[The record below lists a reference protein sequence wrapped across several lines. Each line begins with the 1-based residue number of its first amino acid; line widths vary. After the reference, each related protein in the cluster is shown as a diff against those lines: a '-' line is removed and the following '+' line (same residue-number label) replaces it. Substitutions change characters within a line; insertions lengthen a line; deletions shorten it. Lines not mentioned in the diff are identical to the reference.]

1 MTFAR
6 SIQIFTACLLLG
18 LAVTSKASPM
28 HIEVIVFANN
38 SSSVKDSEWFQQP
51 GTFIKV
57 DEFETPTED
66 NFTSND
72 NPTSSAQP
80 IPVQATRLT
89 KFAKLLENDPDY
101 ELLNFL
107 SWTQEPVRKSRTI
120 PVSLDIEHSELQIVP
135 QYLLSGE
142 ILVYEVQQLLQFEID
157 AIYNPIPDISKE
169 TVYLPE
175 SVTLYERKT
184 RFRLNERRRVQ
195 IDEVHYFDHP
205 KFGVIFTTSR
215 LKSPE
220 SYVQ

>member
-6 SIQIFTACLLLG
+6 TIQILTACLLLA
-18 LAVTSKASPM
+18 LAITTKASPV

-38 SSSVKDSEWFQQP
+38 SSSVKDSEWLQQP
-51 GTFIKV
+51 GTFIGV

-66 NFTSND
+66 NSTSNN

-80 IPVQATRLT
+80 IPVQATQLT
-89 KFAKLLENDPDY
+89 KIAKLLENDSDY
-101 ELLNFL
+101 ELLNYL
-107 SWTQEPVRKSRTI
+107 SWTQEPVRKSKTI
-120 PVSLDIEHSELQIVP
+120 RVPLDIEHSELQIVP

-142 ILVYEVQQLLQFEID
+142 ILLYEVQQLLQFEID
-157 AIYNPIPDISKE
+157 AIYNPIPDISKD

-175 SVTLYERKT
+175 AVTLYEGKT

-205 KFGVIFTTSR
+205 KFGVIFAISR
-215 LKSPE
+215 LKPPE

>member
-6 SIQIFTACLLLG
+6 SIQILTACLLLG
-18 LAVTSKASPM
+18 LAVAVKASPVN
-28 HIEVIVFANN
+28 IEVIVFSNN
-38 SSSVKDSEWFQQP
+38 SPSVKDSEWFQQP
-51 GTFIKV
+51 GTYIRV
-57 DEFETPTED
+57 DQFEAPTED

-89 KFAKLLENDPDY
+89 KIAKLLENDPDY
-101 ELLNFL
+101 ELLNYL

-120 PVSLDIEHSELQIVP
+120 PVPFDIEHSELQIVP
-135 QYLLSGE
+135 RYLLAGE
-142 ILVYEVQQLLQFEID
+142 ILVYEVQQLLQCEID
-157 AIYNPIPDISKE
+157 VIYKPTPDINKE

-175 SVTLYERKT
+175 SVTLYEGNT
-184 RFRLNERRRVQ
+184 RFKLSERRRVQ

-205 KFGVIFTTSR
+205 KFGVIFTISR
-215 LKSPE
+215 PKSPE